1 MADTG
6 LRDTAL
12 KGAGAGGPG
21 LRSHLGG
28 HLRENGMLVALVG
41 IVFFFTVIVRAMLDV
56 DFLSAQNITNL
67 FLQNSYVIIMALGM
81 LLIIVAG
88 HIDLSVG
95 SVAAFTGAIAAYL
108 TVTMGL
114 PIWIVIPAT
123 LLAGAVI
130 GGALGYWVAFWRIP
144 SFIVTLAGMLVFR
157 GLTLWMLGG
166 QNIGPLPRSFQA
178 MANGFVPDLFGDW
191 DNALVGLER
200 LNSTAL
206 LVVVLAALL
215 LIWLGLRGRARDAEF
230 GITPEP
236 AALFWARNII
246 VSAALIFVG
255 WKLAQF
261 RGLPNVLVV
270 LVALTVLYAFI
281 TENTV
286 LGRRIYATGGNEKAA
301 KLSGIGTQR
310 LVFWCFVNMGAL
322 AALAGM
328 IVTARLNSATP
339 KAGTG
344 FELDVIAAVFIG
356 GASMAGGSGKI
367 IGVVIGALIMGVMNN
382 GMSILGIGIDYQQ
395 VIKGLV
401 LLAAVA
407 FDVYNKNK

>member
-1 MADTG
+1 MAEKG
-6 LRDTAL
+6 L
-12 KGAGAGGPG
+12 GA
-21 LRSHLGG
+21 HLGG
-28 HLRENGMLVALVG
+28 HLRENGMLVALVA
-41 IVFFFTVIVRAMLDV
+41 IVFFFTVIVRVMIDV

-81 LLIIVAG
+81 LLVIVSG

-95 SVAAFTGAIAAYL
+95 SVAAFTGAIAAAL
-108 TVTMGL
+108 TVKAGL
-114 PIWIVIPAT
+114 PVWVVIPVT
-123 LLAGAVI
+123 LLAGAAI
-130 GGALGYWVAFWRIP
+130 GAAQGYWVAFWRIP

-157 GLTLWMLGG
+157 GLTLWLLGG
-166 QNIGPLPRSFQA
+166 QNIGPFPKAFQS
-178 MANGFVPDLFGDW
+178 MSNGFVPDLFGDW
-191 DNALVGLER
+191 DQALLGMDR
-200 LNSTAL
+200 LNGTAV
-206 LVVVLAALL
+206 LVVVIAAAV
-215 LIWLGLRGRARDAEF
+215 LIWLGLRAQKRDVEF
-230 GITPEP
+230 GIAPEP
-236 AALFWARNII
+236 PALFWARNLV

-261 RGLPNVLVV
+261 RGLPNVLVI
-270 LVALTVLYAFI
+270 LVVLTVLYAFF
-281 TENTV
+281 TENTTA
-286 LGRRIYATGGNEKAA
+286 GRRIYATGGNEKAA
-301 KLSGIGTQR
+301 KLSGIRTNR

-339 KAGTG
+339 KAGVG

-356 GASMAGGSGKI
+356 GASMAGGTGRI
-367 IGVVIGALIMGVMNN
+367 VGVVVGALIMGVMNN

>member
-1 MADTG
+1 MSE
-6 LRDTAL
+6 
-12 KGAGAGGPG
+12 K
-21 LRSHLGG
+21 SYLGS
-28 HLRENGMLVALVG
+28 HLREYGMIMALVA
-41 IVFFFTVIVRAMLDV
+41 IVFFFTVIVRASIDV

-81 LLIIVAG
+81 LLVIVAG

-95 SVAAFTGAIAAYL
+95 SVAAFTGAIAAAL
-108 TVTMGL
+108 TVKMGM
-114 PIWIVIPAT
+114 PVWIVIPLT
-123 LLAGAVI
+123 LLAGAMI
-130 GGALGYWVAFWRIP
+130 GAAQGYWVAFWRIP

-166 QNIGPLPRSFQA
+166 QNIGPFPRSFQS

-191 DNALVGLER
+191 DQALLGMER
-200 LNSTAL
+200 LNGTAV
-206 LVVVLAALL
+206 LVVVIAAMV
-215 LIWLGLRGRARDAEF
+215 LIWLGLRARQRDAEF

-236 AALFWARNII
+236 AALFWARNLV

-270 LVALTVLYAFI
+270 LVALTVLYAFL
-281 TENTV
+281 TENTT

-301 KLSGIGTQR
+301 KLSGIRTDR

-367 IGVVIGALIMGVMNN
+367 IGVVVGALIMGVMNN